1 MVASTVSF
9 ASIME
14 QHQPTNPW
22 ALRQASHQH
31 NRQLTPVLAPTRA
44 DHRGR
49 RVTMPRLKREEALT
63 ETRIETSLDTFP
75 STSSTVDEGRTIRM
89 KTSTEAINKSN

>member
-1 MVASTVSF
+1 
-9 ASIME
+9 
-14 QHQPTNPW
+14 
-22 ALRQASHQH
+22 
-31 NRQLTPVLAPTRA
+31 
-44 DHRGR
+44 
-49 RVTMPRLKREEALT
+49 MPRLKREEALT